1 MLQKS
6 TTRKNSKVSAVC
18 IASSKELNA
27 NSNLGLTST
36 RSSRM
41 KKRSRLRWMGV
52 RYSITNQGERSTF
65 LDQDRCFNPLC
76 FWHWVFL
83 ARFDFGVVFATLI
96 APPPSPLIAP
106 TLIAPTREQLGV
118 CISPTSLA
126 ATEG

>member
-36 RSSRM
+36 PSSRM

-52 RYSITNQGERSTF
+52 RYSITNQSERSTF
-65 LDQDRCFNPLC
+65 LDKDRCFSPALI
-76 FWHWVFL
+76 L
-83 ARFDFGVVFATLI
+83 ASYLLLSSHPAHPFNCPDLNCPDKIATRSVHI
-96 APPPSPLIAP
+96 AHFVGIN
-106 TLIAPTREQLGV
+106 
-118 CISPTSLA
+118 
-126 ATEG
+126 